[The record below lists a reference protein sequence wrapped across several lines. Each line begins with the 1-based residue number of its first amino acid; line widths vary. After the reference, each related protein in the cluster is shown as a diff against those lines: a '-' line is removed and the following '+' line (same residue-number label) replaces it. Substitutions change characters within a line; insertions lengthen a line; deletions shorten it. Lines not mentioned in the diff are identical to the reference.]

1 MSVIAS
7 VNIGVIKGAS
17 ENRRL
22 KSCKDRSRNQHKTK
36 QSPEFHLCSQS
47 YTCFWRQ
54 RNIGVPG
61 HTLTGPVVEVLVHVG
76 YMRTLEF
83 DFRGGRWYCCFRGN
97 DDCQLNPP
105 DAMEGFRPHLSHPS

>member
-36 QSPEFHLCSQS
+36 QSPE
-47 YTCFWRQ
+47 
-54 RNIGVPG
+54 
-61 HTLTGPVVEVLVHVG
+61 
-76 YMRTLEF
+76 
-83 DFRGGRWYCCFRGN
+83 
-97 DDCQLNPP
+97 
-105 DAMEGFRPHLSHPS
+105 